1 GEGLIDTVE
10 AMDNTGLWARL
21 FPEWGAVRDL
31 PPREPVHAWTV
42 DRHLVQTCVEAA
54 KLTTTVSRPDLLVFG
69 ALMHDIGKGRDADH
83 SVLGAEITRHVAA
96 RIGLSASDADLVTAM
111 VRHHLLLPH
120 TATRRD
126 ISDPDTVQRV
136 VRAIDH
142 DPVLLELLHA
152 LAKADSLATGPGV
165 WTEWKAGLLV
175 ELTGRC
181 RQVMHGNG
189 FARPEPLDDS
199 QRLLAES
206 VCAANR
212 AEVLVSA
219 EENVATITVAVPPG
233 EELLAA
239 TAGVL
244 ALQSLE
250 VHTASL
256 HTHAGVWVGLFT
268 ASPRFGTPPDPA
280 LLREKVVRAVNGRL
294 ALADSLASKERDYGE
309 SMAVQAAPRVLWFDD
324 ETAGEDTVLLELRA
338 SDRIGLLYRVAGALS
353 SCGAHVIWARVA
365 TLGSSCVDS
374 FAIRSDGQAGP
385 EWRRRVEQAVLT
397 AARG

>member
-1 GEGLIDTVE
+1 
-10 AMDNTGLWARL
+10 
-21 FPEWGAVRDL
+21 
-31 PPREPVHAWTV
+31 
-42 DRHLVQTCVEAA
+42 
-54 KLTTTVSRPDLLVFG
+54 
-69 ALMHDIGKGRDADH
+69 
-83 SVLGAEITRHVAA
+83 
-96 RIGLSASDADLVTAM
+96 
-111 VRHHLLLPH
+111 
-120 TATRRD
+120 
-126 ISDPDTVQRV
+126 PDTVQRV